1 MSEAPSC
8 MFQKI
13 RKARIDHKCCE
24 CFCVIHKGQ
33 NYLYTSGVWGGAGQS
48 FKQCIDCHEIMMS
61 ASSISESEDE
71 QPCFGMLADWFFN
84 SMCRGFQG
92 EVFLNQMASDCG
104 MDPARLNRLLKIDL
118 NDG

>member
-24 CFCVIHKGQ
+24 CFCVIHKGK

-48 FKQCIDCHEIMMS
+48 FKQCVDCHEIMM
-61 ASSISESEDE
+61 AAVSISESEDE
-71 QPCFGMLADWFFN
+71 RPCFGMLVDWFFGY
-84 SMCRGFQG
+84 MCSSFKG
-92 EVFLNQMASDCG
+92 EEFLNVMARDCG
-104 MDPARLNRLLKIDL
+104 LEPAKLNRLLKIDL